1 MRLKVLFLGTGGSVP
16 TIERGAPS
24 VSLIIE
30 GELLFFDCGEGT
42 QRQLAFAKLRH
53 GRLSKIFITHL
64 HGDHVLGLGGLLQTL
79 SLSGREKPMQ
89 IFGPPGIG
97 KFIEALRETLRFLP
111 TFQLTINEIRNPGE
125 VFENNRYIVRA
136 CKADHDGLLSFAF
149 LFEEKWRP
157 GRFSPDKARKL
168 GVPEGPLWKKLQLG
182 ESVKL
187 KNGSTVTSETVV
199 GARRPGRRVAYSGD
213 TRPTKDIVSLSS
225 NADVLIHDAT
235 YDDSLLDKAKEYGHS
250 TASQAA
256 EVAREAN
263 VGLLVLTHISNRY
276 KDDSILLE
284 QAKSVFQ
291 NTVVARDFTE
301 IPVLY
306 RKVV

>member
-1 MRLKVLFLGTGGSVP
+1 LKILFLGTGGSAP
-16 TIERGAPS
+16 TIERGSPS
-24 VSLIIE
+24 VALRTE

-53 GRLSKIFITHL
+53 GKLSRVFITHL

-79 SLSGREKPMQ
+79 SLSGRERPMQ
-89 IFGPPGIG
+89 IFGPPGID
-97 KFIEALRETLRFLP
+97 KFIEALRETLQFIP
-111 TFQLTINEIRNPGE
+111 TFQITINEIKNPDK
-125 VFENNRYIVRA
+125 VFENDQYAIRA
-136 CKADHDGLLSFAF
+136 CKADHDNIPSFAF

-157 GRFSPDKARKL
+157 GRFSADKARKL
-168 GVPEGPLWKKLQLG
+168 GLPEGPLWKKIQFG

-187 KNGSTVTSETVV
+187 KNGSIVTSEMVV
-199 GARRPGRRVAYSGD
+199 GPRRPGRKMVYSGD

-235 YDDSLLDKAKEYGHS
+235 YDDSLLDKAMEYGHS

-263 VGLLVLTHISNRY
+263 VRLLVLTHISNRY
-276 KDDSILLE
+276 KDDGILLE
-284 QAKSVFQ
+284 QAQRIFR
-291 NTVVARDFTE
+291 NTVVAKDFTE
-301 IPVLY
+301 ISVPSHDVIQ
-306 RKVV
+306 